1 MEQGVMVADPRISVL
16 CVDDHPLF
24 RAGIAYVIE
33 NHKDMKLIGVAATG
47 AEGIALAL
55 QLAPDVTLMDLRLP
69 DMSGIDA
76 ISAIRQHRPEARIL
90 MLTTFEG
97 DADVQRALA
106 AGARAYVLKNASPEE
121 LVNII
126 RQVNA
131 GKHYLPAQLA
141 AELAQR
147 AVDDAISEREVA
159 VLRLIAQGH
168 RNREIAEKLNIAEDT
183 AKAHIKRIM
192 EKLGARDRTQA
203 VSIAVQRG
211 IIQL

>member
-1 MEQGVMVADPRISVL
+1 MAADLPISIL

-33 NHKDMKLIGVAATG
+33 NQPDMKLAGVAATG
-47 AEGIALAL
+47 VQGIALARE
-55 QLAPDVTLMDLRLP
+55 LAPDVTLMDLRLP
-69 DMSGIDA
+69 DMSGITA
-76 ISAIRQHRPEARIL
+76 LSSIREHRPEARVI

-97 DADVQRALA
+97 DAEVQRALA
-106 AGARAYVLKNASPEE
+106 AGAKAYVLKNTGPEE

-126 RQVNA
+126 RQVNS
-131 GKHYLPAQLA
+131 GRNYLPAQLA

-147 AVDDAISEREVA
+147 LADDAISEREIA
-159 VLRLIAQGH
+159 VLRLIAKGN
-168 RNREIAEKLNIAEDT
+168 RNKDIAERLNIAEDT
-183 AKAHIKRIM
+183 VKSHIKRILD
-192 EKLGARDRTQA
+192 KLGARDRTQA